1 MVVSGAFVVGL
12 VADSEDDFS
21 DGFVGSA
28 FATSCDVVS
37 EVSSSTFP
45 SNDWEAASSVSS
57 WFSPAALD
65 SFGIDSG
72 IKCTIHQWLVFASR
86 LTAGSPYSFTKESTT
101 TF

>member
-1 MVVSGAFVVGL
+1 MVVSGAFVVGLVGL

-57 WFSPAALD
+57 WFSPSTLD
-65 SFGIDSG
+65 S
-72 IKCTIHQWLVFASR
+72 SR
-86 LTAGSPYSFTKESTT
+86 NQMHN
-101 TF
+101 